1 MGYITTEE
9 GLSDAMSYL
18 KTQSMVA
25 VDTETNGLDPMLNKV
40 LLLQVGTEHKQFV
53 FDVFKLSTKIFTVL
67 HWLAE
72 KDLVKVLHN
81 AKFDYKMIKGNFE
94 VELTNMRCTMLAN
107 QLLTTG
113 KKLSSSLDS
122 VLYKYLGVEVSK
134 AEQKSFVDMR
144 LGSPFTESQIKYA
157 GDDTKHLIPLYKN
170 MQRLLESRDMD
181 ELSRLEYRTVSPT
194 GDMELNGLYLDKKR
208 WTALREEAETAAK
221 KAKNGLDKYFEPY
234 CGQLTLFDSVDIN
247 YKSPKQLLPILNKI
261 TGLNITST
269 GEQELKKI
277 NHEVVDFLL
286 DYREKQKRI
295 STYGEEFFN
304 KFVSKY
310 DGSIHSNFKQLGADS
325 GRYSSTSPNLQNIPS
340 DERYRAAFTSQDPEY
355 KIIAADYAS
364 QEIRVLAYISKEP
377 GLIDAINNKVDLHTN
392 SASLIYGIPYKEIT
406 KKQRNAAKA
415 LTFGLIYG
423 IGPGRLAENLG
434 ISFMEA
440 KTLMNKYFS
449 TFPNIKKVLDQA
461 VSAAKKRKF
470 ALSPL
475 DKRRRDLSSFD
486 WDDKRQVSH
495 ALNISKN
502 IICQG
507 ASASITKLALCK
519 VKEAIDGGNY
529 DAKIVNVVHDEI
541 LVEAHEDEADEV
553 GRLLEIEMI
562 DAFKHYCPGISM
574 EVEAVIDNH
583 WVH

>member
-1 MGYITTEE
+1 MGYVTTESE
-9 GLSDAMSYL
+9 LVEAMSYL
-18 KTQSMVA
+18 KTQSIVA
-25 VDTETNGLDPMLNKV
+25 VDTETNGLDPVLNKV

-53 FDVFKLSTKIFTVL
+53 FDVFKLNTKIFTVL
-67 HWLAE
+67 HWLTE

-94 VELTNMRCTMLAN
+94 IELTNMRCTMLAN

-113 KKLSSSLDS
+113 KKLSSGLDS

-134 AEQKSFVDMR
+134 AEQKSFIDMR
-144 LGSPFTESQIKYA
+144 LGSTFTESQIKYA

-170 MQRLLESRDMD
+170 MQRLLESRNMD
-181 ELSRLEYRTVSPT
+181 ELSRLEYRTVAPT
-194 GDMELNGLYLDKKR
+194 GDMELNGLFLDRKK
-208 WTALREEAETAAK
+208 WTALKVEAEADADIAK
-221 KAKNGLDKYFEPY
+221 KGLDKYFEPY
-234 CGQLTLFDSVDIN
+234 CGQLTLFEDVDIN
-247 YKSPKQLLPILNKI
+247 YRSPKQLLPILSKI
-261 TGLNITST
+261 TGMNITST
-269 GEQELKKI
+269 GEQELKKV

-295 STYGEEFFN
+295 STYGEEFFR
-304 KFVSKY
+304 KFVSSY
-310 DGSIHSNFKQLGADS
+310 DGRIHSNFKQLGADS
-325 GRYSSTSPNLQNIPS
+325 GRYSSTQPNLQNIPS
-340 DERYRAAFTSQDPEY
+340 DERYRSAFTAQDSEY
-355 KIIAADYAS
+355 RIIASDYAR
-364 QEIRVLAYISKEP
+364 QDLRGLADISKEP
-377 GLIDAINNKVDLHTN
+377 GLINAINNKVDLHTN
-392 SASLIYGIPYKEIT
+392 SASLIYGIPYKDIT

-461 VSAAKKRKF
+461 VSAAKKLKY

-507 ASASITKLALCK
+507 ASASITKLALCL
-519 VKEAIDGGNY
+519 VKEAIDSGEY

-541 LVEAHEDEADEV
+541 LVEAHEDDADDVGKLLEV
-553 GRLLEIEMI
+553 GMIE
-562 DAFKHYCPGISM
+562 AFEHYCPGIAM